1 MVERKQVKSVCV
13 FAPAS
18 VGNIGPGFDLLGM
31 ALSGMGDTVVA
42 ARRHKPGVSITQIT
56 GDQGK
61 LSYHEDENTAGIAAK
76 AVLTHL
82 KIREGVSLT
91 LHKDI
96 PGTGLGS
103 SAASAVAAAYAV
115 NILFGQ
121 RLSKTA
127 LIPLAAVAE
136 SKVSGGFFLDNIGP
150 SMMGGVTWNNPFT
163 KEVVRLG
170 FLPDAVVVV
179 ATPDFA
185 LLTRDSRR
193 VLPLSIP
200 MEQFVSNMAYAAMIA
215 WATSKNDVKR
225 FGQSIQDY
233 VVEPARAPLIPGFNE
248 AKKGALAAGAWGC
261 SISGAGS
268 SVFAV
273 TNHIKKGEKIA
284 QAMVAGFKS
293 HGVDCRIRIAAM
305 DRQGVRVTK
314 SSPKNS
320 HEGEGKCQRG

>member
-1 MVERKQVKSVCV
+1 MRSVSV

-18 VGNIGPGFDLLGM
+18 IGNIGPGFDLLGM

-42 ARRHKPGVSITQIT
+42 VHRRKPGVLISQIT

-76 AVLTHL
+76 AALAHL
-82 KIREGVSLT
+82 KVREGVSLT

-115 NILFGQ
+115 NILFGR
-121 RLSKTA
+121 RLSKAA

-150 SMMGGVTWNNPFT
+150 SMIGGVTWNNPFT

-170 FLPDAVVVV
+170 FLSDAVVVV
-179 ATPDFA
+179 ATPDLA

-193 VLPLSIP
+193 VLPSSIS
-200 MEQFVSNMAYAAMIA
+200 MGQFISNMAYAAMIA
-215 WATSKNDVKR
+215 WAASKNDVKR
-225 FGQSIQDY
+225 FGQSIQDC
-233 VVEPARAPLIPGFNE
+233 VVEPARAPLIPGFDE
-248 AKKGALAAGAWGC
+248 AKKAALEAGAWGC

-268 SVFAV
+268 SIFAV
-273 TNHIKKGEKIA
+273 TNRINKGKQVA
-284 QAMVAGFKS
+284 QAMEAGFKS
-293 HGVDCRIRIAAM
+293 HGVGCKVRITTM

-314 SSPKNS
+314 NS
-320 HEGEGKCQRG
+320 HRGGEQC